1 MVHVHLSSPN
11 RGLSVSIRLCDGTN
25 NNPVLNED
33 DELKKKDG
41 MNMTYRRGVAI
52 TSTILNMTYRRGV
65 AITID
70 IIWQEVSIH
79 THHQQRCENYV
90 QMSNLVSNTMVR

>member
-25 NNPVLNED
+25 DNPVLNED
-33 DELKKKDG
+33 GLTKKDGNGNG

-52 TSTILNMTYRRGV
+52 TSTHS
-65 AITID
+65 
-70 IIWQEVSIH
+70 SIA
-79 THHQQRCENYV
+79 
-90 QMSNLVSNTMVR
+90 SGKK